1 VQTQLLIDSI
11 VRQTTVLIAQL
22 ATSGGV
28 RAPLAHVAG
37 QVFVELARELETQ
50 GVSRK
55 VSADMFG
62 MALRTYQRK
71 TQRLRE
77 SVTMRGRSLWE
88 AVLEFLQSE
97 DVVPRSRVLSR
108 FRHDDQV
115 LVRGVLRDLTESGFV
130 FASGSGDGTAFRA
143 ARPEELAKL
152 RDAEDSGALDA
163 LVWGIIY
170 REGPIDRA
178 GLTEGGRLSAEAL
191 AGALERLLSQ
201 GRIEVS
207 ERGGEALY
215 ASRELFIPLDATVGW
230 EAAVYDHFRALVSTI
245 CRKLALPATA
255 REQDLTGG
263 STYSFAV
270 WSGHPHEDEVT
281 ATLKRFR
288 AEQSALRAKVDAFNA
303 AHGIPEAQRRTV
315 ITYAGQHL
323 VDAEGD
329 DAMGGADGDDAMGG
343 ADGDDALGS
352 GASKEPRESQ
362 T

>member
-1 VQTQLLIDSI
+1 MQTQLLIDSI

-77 SVTMRGRSLWE
+77 SVTVRGRSLWE

-97 DVVPRSRVLSR
+97 DVVTRARVLAR

-130 FASGSGDGTAFRA
+130 FASGSGDGAAFRA

-152 RDAEDSGALDA
+152 RDAEDTGSLDA

-178 GLTEGGRLSAEAL
+178 GLTEGGRLGAEAL
-191 AGALERLLSQ
+191 AGALERLSSQ
-201 GRIEVS
+201 GRIEAREAREARES
-207 ERGGEALY
+207 AEARESTEADERAGATVY
-215 ASRELFIPLDATVGW
+215 ASRELFIPIDAAVGW
-230 EAAVYDHFRALVSTI
+230 EAAVYDHFQALVGTI
-245 CRKLALPATA
+245 CRKLALPANA
-255 REQDLTGG
+255 REQELTGG

-270 WSGHPHEDEVT
+270 WPGHPHEDEVT

-303 AHGIPEAQRRTV
+303 AHGIAEAERRKV
-315 ITYAGQHL
+315 ITYAGQHI

-329 DAMGGADGDDAMGG
+329 DA
-343 ADGDDALGS
+343 
-352 GASKEPRESQ
+352 EESQ

>member
-97 DVVPRSRVLSR
+97 DVVTRARVLAR
-108 FRHDDQV
+108 FRHDDHV

-130 FASGSGDGTAFRA
+130 FASGSGDGAAFRA

-152 RDAEDSGALDA
+152 RDSEDTGSLDA

-178 GLTEGGRLSAEAL
+178 GLTEGGRLGAEAL

-201 GRIEVS
+201 ARIEARES
-207 ERGGEALY
+207 PEGGGTVY
-215 ASRELFIPLDATVGW
+215 ASRELFIPVDAAVGW
-230 EAAVYDHFRALVSTI
+230 EAAVYDHFHALVSTI
-245 CRKLALPATA
+245 CRKLALPANA
-255 REQDLTGG
+255 KEQELTGG

-270 WSGHPHEDEVT
+270 WPGHPHEDEVT

-288 AEQSALRAKVDAFNA
+288 AEQSALRTKVDAFNA
-303 AHGIPEAQRRTV
+303 AQGIAESQRRKV
-315 ITYAGQHL
+315 VTYAGQHI

-329 DAMGGADGDDAMGG
+329 DAG
-343 ADGDDALGS
+343 
-352 GASKEPRESQ
+352 ESQ

>member
-1 VQTQLLIDSI
+1 MQTQLLIDSI

-37 QVFVELARELETQ
+37 QVFVELARELEAQ

-88 AVLEFLQSE
+88 AVLEFLQNE
-97 DVVPRSRVLSR
+97 DVVTRSRVLAR

-170 REGPIDRA
+170 REGPIDRP
-178 GLTEGGRLSAEAL
+178 GLLEGGRLTAEAL
-191 AGALERLLSQ
+191 GGALERLLAQ
-201 GRIEVS
+201 GRIESV
-207 ERGGEALY
+207 ERDAGTCY
-215 ASRELFIPLDATVGW
+215 ASRELFIPIDATVGW
-230 EAAVYDHFRALVSTI
+230 EAAVYDHFQALVHTI
-245 CRKLALPATA
+245 CRKLALAANAP
-255 REQDLTGG
+255 EQELTGG
-263 STYSFAV
+263 STYSFAI
-270 WSGHPHEDEVT
+270 WPGHPHEDEVN

-288 AEQSALRAKVDAFNA
+288 SEQSALRAKVDAFNA
-303 AHGIPEAQRRTV
+303 GAGQPAAQRRTV
-315 ITYAGQHL
+315 VTYAGQH
-323 VDAEGD
+323 VVGAEE
-329 DAMGGADGDDAMGG
+329 DG
-343 ADGDDALGS
+343 
-352 GASKEPRESQ
+352 EESQ
-362 T
+362 S

>member
-1 VQTQLLIDSI
+1 VQTPLLIDSI

-77 SVTMRGRSLWE
+77 SVTVRGRSLWE
-88 AVLEFLQSE
+88 AVLEYLQSE
-97 DVVPRSRVLSR
+97 DVVTRARVLAR

-130 FASGSGDGTAFRA
+130 FASGSGDGAAFRA

-152 RDAEDSGALDA
+152 RDAEDTGSLDA
-163 LVWGIIY
+163 LVWGLIY
-170 REGPIDRA
+170 REGPIDRV
-178 GLTEGGRLSAEAL
+178 GLTEGGRLAADAL
-191 AGALERLLSQ
+191 AGALDRLLAQ
-201 GRIEVS
+201 GRIEAREARES
-207 ERGGEALY
+207 TPAREARESTPAREPTSSGENTGATVY
-215 ASRELFIPLDATVGW
+215 ASRELFIPIDAAVGW
-230 EAAVYDHFRALVSTI
+230 EAAVYDHFQALVSTI
-245 CRKLALPATA
+245 CRKLALPANA
-255 REQDLTGG
+255 KEQELTGG

-270 WSGHPHEDEVT
+270 WPGHPHEGEVT

-303 AHGIPEAQRRTV
+303 AQGIAESERRKV
-315 ITYAGQHL
+315 ITYAGQHI
-323 VDAEGD
+323 VDAEG
-329 DAMGGADGDDAMGG
+329 
-343 ADGDDALGS
+343 
-352 GASKEPRESQ
+352 EEESQ